1 MNYKILRYPGFLF
14 RPIYERTSIHRNV
27 IEELIDP
34 ELRIAYRHCR
44 SITREYAKTFYMAT
58 RFLPNKKQ
66 RGVFAV
72 YALCRSLD
80 NIADTESAGYS
91 SALSKSDKIHLL
103 EQWKFDLIQLYN
115 NNYKG
120 NNPILLAFRDTI
132 SSFNIKPDLPLL
144 LIEGIT
150 SDLTKN
156 RYQDFS
162 ELYDY
167 SYRVASVVGLMTTE
181 IFGYSEKKALDY
193 AVDLGIAMQL
203 TNILRDVGED
213 LEKDRIYLP
222 LNELAGYGID
232 IEELFDHQCTDK
244 FKAFMKFQ
252 IARARNYYQNAEKG
266 IDYLSKEA
274 RLPVYLAHYN
284 YQRILNK
291 IEEND
296 YQVFTRR
303 AYVSKREKVMSIPE
317 IYWNKMYAKDIER

>member
-1 MNYKILRYPGFLF
+1 
-14 RPIYERTSIHRNV
+14 
-27 IEELIDP
+27 
-34 ELRIAYRHCR
+34 
-44 SITREYAKTFYMAT
+44 MAT

-66 RGVFAV
+66 RGIFAV

-80 NIADTESAGYS
+80 NIADIESAVS
-91 SALSKSDKIHLL
+91 STALSKLDKIHLL

-132 SSFNIKPDLPLL
+132 SAFNIKLDLPLL

-156 RYQDFS
+156 RYQNFN
-162 ELYDY
+162 ELYEY

-181 IFGYSEKKALDY
+181 IFGYSDEKALDY

-213 LEKDRIYLP
+213 LQKNRIYLP
-222 LNELAGYGID
+222 LNELADYGID
-232 IEELFDHQCTDK
+232 IEELFNHQCTDR
-244 FKAFMKFQ
+244 FKEFMKFQ
-252 IARARNYYQNAEKG
+252 INRARNYYQNAEKG
-266 IDYLSKEA
+266 IIYLSKEA
-274 RLPVYLAHYN
+274 RLPVYLAHFN
-284 YQRILNK
+284 YQRILGK
-291 IEEND
+291 IEEID

-303 AYVSKREKVMSIPE
+303 AYVSKREKLMSIPE
-317 IYWNKMYAKDIER
+317 IYWNKMYAKDKER